1 LERFKVIAFTHKQ
14 LDIADIGKLHL
25 ADNMYAQQLHQLKQ
39 HFQLDELMY
48 LSTCNRV
55 EFFIVH
61 KNNTPHIS
69 PSELLMVF
77 APQINSTLLTHLS
90 YNAIQYENEVA
101 VKHIF
106 KVAAS
111 IDSLVVGEREIITQV
126 RESYERCVANNLCG
140 DMLRIIIKQTI
151 NCAKQVYTET
161 NIARNPVSVVSLAFN
176 QLKEVGVQPTARV
189 LVVGAGITNTNMV
202 RFMKKFG
209 VKDFHIFN
217 RTLANA
223 QKLANEVKG
232 NAYTL
237 DALPAF
243 DKGFDVLITCTG
255 ATETIITRDLYAT
268 LLNNNTHQK
277 TVVDLAVPN
286 DFDTDILNQHKVHL
300 IEVKSLQELAQQNI
314 AKREK
319 ELGHCKKIIVE
330 NMREFELLYK
340 TRKVEVAMREVPRKV
355 KEIRD
360 NAVNTVFAKDLEQL
374 DEQSREVLS
383 KIIDFMEKKYI
394 SVPMIMAK
402 DILLE
407 EIN

>member
-1 LERFKVIAFTHKQ
+1 MERFKVIAFTHKQ

-25 ADNMYAQQLHQLKQ
+25 ADDVYAQQLHQLKQ
-39 HFQLDELMY
+39 HFQLEELMF

-55 EFFIVH
+55 EFLLVH
-61 KNNTPHIS
+61 KPNTPHVS
-69 PSELLMVF
+69 PSELLMIL

-90 YNAIQYENEVA
+90 YSAIQYENEVA

-106 KVAAS
+106 KVASS
-111 IDSLVVGEREIITQV
+111 IDSLVIGEREIITQV
-126 RESYERCVANNLCG
+126 REAYDRSVANGLCG
-140 DMLRIIIKQTI
+140 DLIRIVIKQTI

-161 NIARNPVSVVSLAFN
+161 NIARNPVSVVSLAFH
-176 QLKEVGVQPTARV
+176 QLKEIGVDANSRV
-189 LVVGAGITNTNMV
+189 LVVGAGVTNSNMV

-232 NAYTL
+232 TAYSLTEL
-237 DALPAF
+237 ASF
-243 DKGFDVLITCTG
+243 NKGFDVLITCTG
-255 ATETIITRDLYAT
+255 ATETIITKPLYAN
-268 LLNNNTHQK
+268 LLGNSTARK

-286 DFDTDILNQHKVHL
+286 DFDTEIITSYKVNL
-300 IEVKSLQELAQQNI
+300 IEVKSLQQVAQENI

-319 ELGHCKKIIVE
+319 ELSSCKKIVHDNLRI
-330 NMREFELLYK
+330 FEQVYK
-340 TRKVEVAMREVPRKV
+340 TRKVEVAMSQVPRKV

-360 NAVNTVFAKDLEQL
+360 NAVNSVFAKDLEQL

-383 KIIDFMEKKYI
+383 RIIDFMEKKYV

-402 DILLE
+402 EILLE